1 MAERIDVE
9 ALELEE
15 NVVAINRVAKTVKG
29 GRTMRF
35 SALVVVGDRNGHVGF
50 GQGKSA
56 EIPDAIRK
64 GIESAKKNLIS
75 VPLVGSTITH
85 EVVGISG
92 AGKVLLKPAAQG
104 TGVLAGGAARAVLE
118 LAGHLCAKTYF
129 IIRKGEK
136 FMSLANRKTKL
147 LVAML
152 SLLLVIPMTNAF
164 AMHIMEGYLPPNY
177 CIIWGVVCI
186 PFLIAGGIS
195 MQKQAKKNN
204 KTKIL
209 LALAGAFVFILSSLK
224 IPSVTGSCS
233 HPTGTGLGA
242 ILFGP
247 SIMSLL
253 GIIVLLFQALLLA
266 HGGLTTLG
274 ANTFSMAIAGPF
286 VSFGIYK
293 LCQKL
298 NAPKGLAV
306 FLAATIGDIFTYV
319 VTSCQLAL
327 AFPDQNFF
335 ASLVKFMGI
344 FAVTQVPIA
353 IAEGILS
360 VMIFNVL
367 AKNCTNELKQLNVI

>member
-1 MAERIDVE
+1 
-9 ALELEE
+9 
-15 NVVAINRVAKTVKG
+15 
-29 GRTMRF
+29 
-35 SALVVVGDRNGHVGF
+35 
-50 GQGKSA
+50 
-56 EIPDAIRK
+56 
-64 GIESAKKNLIS
+64 
-75 VPLVGSTITH
+75 
-85 EVVGISG
+85 
-92 AGKVLLKPAAQG
+92 
-104 TGVLAGGAARAVLE
+104 
-118 LAGHLCAKTYF
+118 
-129 IIRKGEK
+129 
-136 FMSLANRKTKL
+136 MSLANRKTKL

-293 LCQKL
+293 LCQ
-298 NAPKGLAV
+298 
-306 FLAATIGDIFTYV
+306 TIGDIFTYV

>member
-1 MAERIDVE
+1 
-9 ALELEE
+9 
-15 NVVAINRVAKTVKG
+15 
-29 GRTMRF
+29 
-35 SALVVVGDRNGHVGF
+35 
-50 GQGKSA
+50 
-56 EIPDAIRK
+56 
-64 GIESAKKNLIS
+64 
-75 VPLVGSTITH
+75 
-85 EVVGISG
+85 
-92 AGKVLLKPAAQG
+92 
-104 TGVLAGGAARAVLE
+104 
-118 LAGHLCAKTYF
+118 
-129 IIRKGEK
+129 
-136 FMSLANRKTKL
+136 MSLANRKTKL

-209 LALAGAFVFILSSLK
+209 LAL
-224 IPSVTGSCS
+224 
-233 HPTGTGLGA
+233 A

>member
-1 MAERIDVE
+1 MQ
-9 ALELEE
+9 ELS
-15 NVVAINRVAKTVKG
+15 
-29 GRTMRF
+29 F
-35 SALVVVGDRNGHVGF
+35 SFFHRL
-50 GQGKSA
+50 KS
-56 EIPDAIRK
+56 
-64 GIESAKKNLIS
+64 LQ
-75 VPLVGSTITH
+75 LQ
-85 EVVGISG
+85 EVV
-92 AGKVLLKPAAQG
+92 
-104 TGVLAGGAARAVLE
+104 
-118 LAGHLCAKTYF
+118 H
-129 IIRKGEK
+129 IRQ
-136 FMSLANRKTKL
+136 
-147 LVAML
+147 V
-152 SLLLVIPMTNAF
+152 
-164 AMHIMEGYLPPNY
+164 
-177 CIIWGVVCI
+177 
-186 PFLIAGGIS
+186 
-195 MQKQAKKNN
+195 QD
-204 KTKIL
+204 
-209 LALAGAFVFILSSLK
+209 
-224 IPSVTGSCS
+224 SVQ
-233 HPTGTGLGA
+233 
-242 ILFGP
+242 FGP

>member
-1 MAERIDVE
+1 
-9 ALELEE
+9 
-15 NVVAINRVAKTVKG
+15 
-29 GRTMRF
+29 
-35 SALVVVGDRNGHVGF
+35 
-50 GQGKSA
+50 
-56 EIPDAIRK
+56 
-64 GIESAKKNLIS
+64 
-75 VPLVGSTITH
+75 
-85 EVVGISG
+85 
-92 AGKVLLKPAAQG
+92 
-104 TGVLAGGAARAVLE
+104 
-118 LAGHLCAKTYF
+118 
-129 IIRKGEK
+129 
-136 FMSLANRKTKL
+136 MSLANRKTKL

-195 MQKQAKKNN
+195 MQQQAKKNN

>member
-1 MAERIDVE
+1 
-9 ALELEE
+9 
-15 NVVAINRVAKTVKG
+15 
-29 GRTMRF
+29 
-35 SALVVVGDRNGHVGF
+35 
-50 GQGKSA
+50 
-56 EIPDAIRK
+56 
-64 GIESAKKNLIS
+64 
-75 VPLVGSTITH
+75 
-85 EVVGISG
+85 
-92 AGKVLLKPAAQG
+92 
-104 TGVLAGGAARAVLE
+104 
-118 LAGHLCAKTYF
+118 
-129 IIRKGEK
+129 
-136 FMSLANRKTKL
+136 MSLANRKTKL

-209 LALAGAFVFILSSLK
+209 LALAGAFVFILSLLK

-233 HPTGTGLGA
+233 
-242 ILFGP
+242 
-247 SIMSLL
+247 L